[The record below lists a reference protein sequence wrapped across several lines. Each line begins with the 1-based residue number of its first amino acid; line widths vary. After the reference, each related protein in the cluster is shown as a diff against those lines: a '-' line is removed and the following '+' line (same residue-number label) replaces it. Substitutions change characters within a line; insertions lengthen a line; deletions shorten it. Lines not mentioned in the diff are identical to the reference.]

1 MKNLVA
7 KFIIACILFSL
18 VACSKKAGCPTN
30 GTNIGAERL
39 MSGEKLPKVKKFKA

>member
-1 MKNLVA
+1 MKNKIFLTGTALIFLFLV
-7 KFIIACILFSL
+7 S
-18 VACSKKAGCPTN
+18 CSRKSGCPTN

>member
-1 MKNLVA
+1 MKRILA
-7 KFIIACILFSL
+7 KFIIAYILL
-18 VACSKKAGCPTN
+18 GLIACSKKAGCPTN